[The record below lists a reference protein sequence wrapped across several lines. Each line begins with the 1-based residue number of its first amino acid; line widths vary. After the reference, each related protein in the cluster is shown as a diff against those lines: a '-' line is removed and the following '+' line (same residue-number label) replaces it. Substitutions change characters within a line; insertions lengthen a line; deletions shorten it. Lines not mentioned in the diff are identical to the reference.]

1 MCDHS
6 KVVQELM
13 VGASSNTEVAVWKAI
28 QSLITIGSDVLVC
41 LPTPSAFDEQE
52 ANTFSDLTEQRV
64 IVLTITM
71 CPLAKCFMLRL
82 GWV

>member
-1 MCDHS
+1 
-6 KVVQELM
+6 M
-13 VGASSNTEVAVWKAI
+13 VGVSSNTEVVVWKTI

-64 IVLTITM
+64 IVPTITM
-71 CPLAKCFMLRL
+71 CPPAKCFMLGL